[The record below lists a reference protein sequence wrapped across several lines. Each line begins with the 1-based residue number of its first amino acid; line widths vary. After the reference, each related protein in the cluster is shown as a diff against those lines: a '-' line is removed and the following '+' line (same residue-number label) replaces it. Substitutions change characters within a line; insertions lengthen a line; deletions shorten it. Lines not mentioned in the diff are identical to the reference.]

1 MAFIKLGS
9 AKVRY
14 VTGTGQEMVVTILSS
29 GNYFGEI
36 GMITGRPRSFDV
48 VTIESMELFELTRED
63 FIAHTQAFKGFSLSL
78 LVAVAGRLEEAGKR
92 LMDLTEQDIPTRLF
106 RILLQLAQLKNV
118 AGDNKMVVTPRP
130 STRDLIGLV
139 GEPRDR
145 VLAAFAKLQAEG
157 ILVDERDRL
166 ILNSIRYSESGA

>member
-1 MAFIKLGS
+1 MAFIISGS

-14 VTGTGQEMVVTILSS
+14 ATGTGQEMVVTILSA

-63 FIAHTQAFKGFSLSL
+63 FIVHTKAFMGFSRSL

-92 LMDLTEQDIPTRLF
+92 LMD
-106 RILLQLAQLKNV
+106 
-118 AGDNKMVVTPRP
+118 
-130 STRDLIGLV
+130 
-139 GEPRDR
+139 
-145 VLAAFAKLQAEG
+145 
-157 ILVDERDRL
+157 
-166 ILNSIRYSESGA
+166 